1 MKYEISQISNVLKEA
16 LVIAWT
22 LDRLKGATVTLDLF
36 CSDGRTATI
45 TETLDHLSDDADNS
59 GSSVQQSPPA
69 RSAVDQLGDIQKN
82 TWF

>member
-1 MKYEISQISNVLKEA
+1 MNYECSQISSVLKEA

-22 LDRLKGATVTLDLF
+22 LDRLKGATVTLELS
-36 CSDGRTATI
+36 CSDGSTATI
-45 TETLDHLSDDADNS
+45 TETMDHLDDDTGTS
-59 GSSVQQSPPA
+59 GSSIQQSPPT